1 MAGLSTKS
9 KVENI
14 TPPFKTL
21 FTFRFNAVS
30 LKPPSILLKEGS
42 FGTYLPKGRFGIWD
56 LGFASL
62 EFASLEFAL

>member
-1 MAGLSTKS
+1 
-9 KVENI
+9 VENI

-62 EFASLEFAL
+62 EFAL